1 MDYSETELGA
11 LNAKLVDVER
21 RRAWMSEIVIAL
33 KARNCAVSAAE
44 RQQARFAEMAE
55 AMRDLRSR
63 MEDSLVAKR
72 ERPAAH

>member
-1 MDYSETELGA
+1 MEYSETELAA

-33 KARNCAVSAAE
+33 KARNCTADVAE
-44 RQQARFAEMAE
+44 RQQTRFAEMAE

-63 MEDSLVAKR
+63 MEDSIIAKR
-72 ERPAAH
+72 ERDMAG